1 MIRKIIFGN
10 QKNSGTVLL
19 NSILVLA
26 VSIMVVGYSTVYV
39 SQQIDDYRQLDKYY
53 QQQINKEF
61 NKSNKINWYE
71 FQESLNKIGSN
82 VKILLLSK
90 EVNYV
95 R

>member
-61 NKSNKINWYE
+61 NKSNKIN
-71 FQESLNKIGSN
+71 
-82 VKILLLSK
+82 
-90 EVNYV
+90 
-95 R
+95 